1 MSQIG
6 NLTLDPSAPFFIL
19 GPCALE
25 SEEFAW
31 QMARSLKEIAERTGI
46 QFIFKA
52 SYDKANRTSVDSF
65 RGPGVVEGC
74 RILGEIGKE
83 LGLPVTTDIHT
94 PAEAAIAAETVD
106 FLQIPA
112 FLCRQTDLLEA
123 CAKTG
128 RPVNI
133 KKGQFL
139 APWDVK
145 PIAGKMKEFNCEN
158 FYITERGSTF
168 GYNNL
173 VADMRSLYWMRDMG
187 MKVIFDATHSVQR
200 PGGEGG
206 TTGGDGELAPVLAR
220 AAIATGVDGV
230 FMETHLDPKKAFS
243 DGPNQIPLTD
253 IEAVLNSTWSAIF
266 PWSCICPASFRK
278 SCIRAGV
285 QRRSKPRRLRRGPSQ
300 SANGHSGSAADTMT
314 WSLVRRARLGPEVTH
329 PYGRGP
335 RFEPRRGSC
344 SCGVAKSCRRTTALL
359 VVGSRRTPKMRFQK
373 TPSTVFHRFGPWR

>member
-6 NLTLDPSAPFFIL
+6 NLTLDPSTPFFIL

-25 SEEFAW
+25 SEDFAW
-31 QMARSLKEIAERTGI
+31 QMARSLKEIADRTGI

-83 LGLPVTTDIHT
+83 LNVPVSTDIHT
-94 PAEAAIAAETVD
+94 PEQAEIAAETVD

-145 PIAGKMKEFNCEN
+145 PIAGKMRHFNCEQ

-220 AAIATGVDGV
+220 AAVATGVDGV
-230 FMETHLDPKKAFS
+230 FMETHSNPAKAYS
-243 DGPNQIPLTD
+243 DGPNQIPLAD
-253 IEAVLNSTWSAIF
+253 IEDVLKRLLAVH
-266 PWSCICPASFRK
+266 K
-278 SCIRAGV
+278 
-285 QRRSKPRRLRRGPSQ
+285 
-300 SANGHSGSAADTMT
+300 AAH
-314 WSLVRRARLGPEVTH
+314 H
-329 PYGRGP
+329 PG
-335 RFEPRRGSC
+335 
-344 SCGVAKSCRRTTALL
+344 
-359 VVGSRRTPKMRFQK
+359 
-373 TPSTVFHRFGPWR
+373 

>member
-1 MSQIG
+1 MSKIG
-6 NLTLDPSAPFFIL
+6 NLTLDPTFPFFIL

-25 SEEFAW
+25 SEDFAW
-31 QMARSLKEIAERTGI
+31 QMAHSLKEIADRTGI

-52 SYDKANRTSVDSF
+52 SYDKANRTSVGSF
-65 RGPGVVEGC
+65 RGPGVAEGC

-83 LGLPVTTDIHT
+83 LGVPVTTDIHT
-94 PAEAAIAAETVD
+94 PEEAEIAAETVD

-123 CAKTG
+123 AAKTG
-128 RPVNI
+128 RPINI

-145 PIAGKMKEFNCEN
+145 PIAEKMKHFSCEH

-220 AAIATGVDGV
+220 AAVATGVDGV
-230 FMETHLDPKKAFS
+230 FMETHLNPEQAFS
-243 DGPNQIPLTD
+243 DGPNQIPLTE
-253 IEAVLNSTWSAIF
+253 IEAVLT
-266 PWSCICPASFRK
+266 
-278 SCIRAGV
+278 
-285 QRRSKPRRLRRGPSQ
+285 RLL
-300 SANGHSGSAADTMT
+300 AVHHAAHHVD
-314 WSLVRRARLGPEVTH
+314 
-329 PYGRGP
+329 
-335 RFEPRRGSC
+335 
-344 SCGVAKSCRRTTALL
+344 
-359 VVGSRRTPKMRFQK
+359 
-373 TPSTVFHRFGPWR
+373 